1 MIKNI
6 KVLKIISF
14 YLLLLIMFSIPTI
27 GTCYDIP
34 LKDESKIFN
43 TKDLGKL
50 SMIAILSIVGSIVKY
65 LNYRDKE
72 VTMNIREK
80 YGTPCGVL
88 EWQKGFDT
96 MKLEIYKDRIFIFR
110 NEILYKS
117 IELSS
122 SSLEY

>member
-1 MIKNI
+1 
-6 KVLKIISF
+6 
-14 YLLLLIMFSIPTI
+14 
-27 GTCYDIP
+27 
-34 LKDESKIFN
+34 
-43 TKDLGKL
+43 
-50 SMIAILSIVGSIVKY
+50 MIAILSIVGSIVKY